1 MLRRRSFGGDD
12 SFSRSREGT
21 LSRVVD
27 SCSLARALRVERLY
41 EFSSPVDLR
50 SSSLGIRFRRGTE
63 RTFDRTICL
72 DRSAKGRGQF
82 VRSSSPIQPGDP
94 SSSFRNRVVRGSR
107 LRVRKFGT
115 SGRFEERIFV
125 ASYRRFLSRL
135 QSPLFPFGI
144 LRRITNSKVPPND
157 PHPGRIGL
165 LNHASA
171 IMIRPEEMNRR
182 SVRERRED
190 RLGDRV
196 DTKED
201 GRQKERRD

>member
-1 MLRRRSFGGDD
+1 MTTLFRDLEEAPC
-12 SFSRSREGT
+12 RE
-21 LSRVVD
+21 
-27 SCSLARALRVERLY
+27 SLTPARLHELY

-107 LRVRKFGT
+107 FRVRKFGT

-144 LRRITNSKVPPND
+144 LRRITNSKLPSND
-157 PHPGRIGL
+157 PHPSRIGL
-165 LNHASA
+165 LNRASA
-171 IMIRPEEMNRR
+171 IMIRPKEVNRR
-182 SVRERRED
+182 NVA
-190 RLGDRV
+190 LIPKK
-196 DTKED
+196 TK
-201 GRQKERRD
+201 GKRSGVTNARTNRHLTRCY